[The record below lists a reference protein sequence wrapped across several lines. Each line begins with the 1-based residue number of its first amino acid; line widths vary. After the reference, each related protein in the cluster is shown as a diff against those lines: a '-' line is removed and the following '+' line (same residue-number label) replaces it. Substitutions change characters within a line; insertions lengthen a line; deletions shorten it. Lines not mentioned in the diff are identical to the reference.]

1 MPRACEKK
9 YYINIK
15 NVFERREI
23 KNMSSA
29 KKIKESL
36 IKQLEEKNAD
46 TEYFLKLVDDYLWYF
61 NQEKAM
67 QKDIK
72 ERGFS
77 FKTTSASGY
86 EIEKE
91 NPSIKNAV
99 MYNKQKLAIL
109 KQLNLTTDNVSSDED
124 DSL

>member
-1 MPRACEKK
+1 MA
-9 YYINIK
+9 N
-15 NVFERREI
+15 
-23 KNMSSA
+23 A

-36 IKQLEEKNAD
+36 IKQLEEKRAN
-46 TEYFLKLVDDYLWYF
+46 TEYFLKLVDDYIWYF

-72 ERGFS
+72 DRGFS
-77 FKTTSASGY
+77 FKTVSSSGY

-91 NPSIKNAV
+91 NPSIKNAI

-109 KQLNLTTDNVSSDED
+109 KQLNLTTNNVSSDED
-124 DSL
+124 DKL

>member
-1 MPRACEKK
+1 
-9 YYINIK
+9 
-15 NVFERREI
+15 
-23 KNMSSA
+23 MSSA